1 MSQYSHSELEAGAS
15 HYVSYVH
22 YQIDFYAFI
31 RHQKQK
37 KSVTKLE
44 LVPFEDEEE
53 EELYYTRISRESGL
67 SVPTTSLRHMVSS
80 CRYCGFIMDCSTEQW
95 EGKERHRELG
105 GHDTFRQR
113 QEHHCEFKGNLAHT
127 LRVFLKIQNQRKQK
141 QILKKREERSE
152 QAGR

>member
-1 MSQYSHSELEAGAS
+1 MHLSVTKS
-15 HYVSYVH
+15 
-22 YQIDFYAFI
+22 
-31 RHQKQK
+31 KK

-80 CRYCGFIMDCSTEQW
+80 CPYCGFIMDCSTEQW

-113 QEHHCEFKGNLAHT
+113 QEHHCEFKGNLALHT
-127 LRVFLKIQNQRKQK
+127 ESLPQNSKPK
-141 QILKKREERSE
+141 KTKTNFKKREERSE